1 MAQNRKYENL
11 PDLDRDAP
19 DIYETPEL
27 TEDATLPSST
37 ARSPSQAS
45 YDESDD
51 GLSNIV
57 RRHLEPHDARAI
69 FQPARVDAK
78 GVDFSDRIRRQR
90 RSYRTA
96 SRRHRRGSRG
106 SDDEYGD
113 FSDEDDET
121 LERKL
126 ARLRREVE
134 EVKQE
139 VEMREQMKK
148 EGVEVLE
155 GDGEGEGEEGEEG
168 EKGETG
174 EEGREQPPAATT
186 APDEGDE
193 EEEYE
198 DDPVEGI
205 EKLSEMLDAVYVQRQ
220 GGVKGAEA
228 QFARTLRRF
237 TRPDAM
243 TTTSTIPQTTTGSI
257 TVTAASEQAAQALSR
272 AADFDARLSQLEKAL
287 GLNANN
293 MPDIAAHPPRSI
305 LHNLDTLERQLQTIS
320 EVSTS
325 SLDAASRRVQKL
337 IQEAER
343 LDELRRSA
351 RASQDGGSGS
361 SPTGGRQRS
370 STVSANAAAAAAA
383 AAAGGAAGGAAADAG
398 GASGGGQATGGPPP
412 EMMGAYIEDPERVAK
427 INALFGTLATIEHLS
442 PTLPLV
448 LERLRTLR
456 LIHTSAG
463 TAAHTLDEL
472 EKRQAEQAEE
482 IRQWGDA
489 LAKVE
494 ESLKQGE
501 GTLQDNIKTVGD
513 WVRDLEARIAKFA
526 GTA

>member
-27 TEDATLPSST
+27 TEDTTLPSST

-45 YDESDD
+45 SYDESDD
-51 GLSNIV
+51 GLSNID
-57 RRHLEPHDARAI
+57 RRHLEPGDARAI

-139 VEMREQMKK
+139 VELREQMKK
-148 EGVEVLE
+148 EGSGVT
-155 GDGEGEGEEGEEG
+155 EGEEAEEG
-168 EKGETG
+168 GE
-174 EEGREQPPAATT
+174 QPAAT
-186 APDEGDE
+186 AGEEEDE
-193 EEEYE
+193 E
-198 DDPVEGI
+198 DPAEGI
-205 EKLSEMLDAVYVQRQ
+205 AKLSEMLDAVYVQRQ

-228 QFARTLRRF
+228 QFTRTLKRF
-237 TRPDAM
+237 ARPAADA
-243 TTTSTIPQTTTGSI
+243 TTTIPQTTTGI

-293 MPDIAAHPPRSI
+293 MPDIATHPPKSI

-337 IQEAER
+337 TQEAER

-351 RASQDGGSGS
+351 RASQDGVS
-361 SPTGGRQRS
+361 SPVSATGSRQRS
-370 STVSANAAAAAAA
+370 DTISASAVA
-383 AAAGGAAGGAAADAG
+383 AAAGVAAGAGGAADA
-398 GASGGGQATGGPPP
+398 GPPP

-427 INALFGTLATIEHLS
+427 INALYGTLTTIESLS

-463 TAAHTLDEL
+463 TAAATLDEL
-472 EKRQAEQAEE
+472 EKRQGEQAEE
-482 IRQWGDA
+482 IRQWSEA
-489 LAKVE
+489 LTKVE
-494 ESLKQGE
+494 ENLKQGE

-526 GTA
+526 

>member
-96 SRRHRRGSRG
+96 SRRHRRGDSRG

-148 EGVEVLE
+148 EGVEVIQGGGEGEE
-155 GDGEGEGEEGEEG
+155 GDEGEEGEEREAEEG
-168 EKGETG
+168 EKEEEEGGEKPAAASAAG
-174 EEGREQPPAATT
+174 EEY
-186 APDEGDE
+186 D

-198 DDPVEGI
+198 DDPLQSL
-205 EKLSEMLDAVYVQRQ
+205 EKLSEVLDSVYVQRH
-220 GGVKGAEA
+220 GGIKGAEA

-237 TRPDAM
+237 TRP
-243 TTTSTIPQTTTGSI
+243 TTTTTTTIPQATTGI

-293 MPDIAAHPPRSI
+293 MPDIAAYPPRSI

-337 IQEAER
+337 TQEAER

-351 RASQDGGSGS
+351 RASQDGGS

-383 AAAGGAAGGAAADAG
+383 AAAGGGGAPMAPD
-398 GASGGGQATGGPPP
+398 GAGGPPP

-427 INALFGTLATIEHLS
+427 INALFGTLQTIEHLS

-489 LAKVE
+489 LTKVE

-526 GTA
+526 A